1 MPVPLPEK
9 SLLLHL
15 SSRNCPFCAGCH
27 VLRWAGVWAC
37 WGRCCSVRLQS
48 VQHEPPAWSLQ
59 SREGPGARFPR
70 SERPA
75 PPQACLPGVAP
86 DNGRWSCRWGHVGG
100 VGPALGPISLQ
111 LSPALLHFSP
121 RIFLCFVRIANVVL
135 TVECDV
141 SLP

>member
-9 SLLLHL
+9 SLLLQL

-37 WGRCCSVRLQS
+37 WGRCCSVRLRS

-75 PPQACLPGVAP
+75 PPQACLPGVAL
-86 DNGRWSCRWGHVGG
+86 DDGRWSMVMYVGSCRWGGACPRA
-100 VGPALGPISLQ
+100 GPSLSSSLQ
-111 LSPALLHFSP
+111 LFYTFLPVFSS
-121 RIFLCFVRIANVVL
+121 VL
-135 TVECDV
+135 SGLQMSC
-141 SLP
+141 